1 MKWTTE
7 DIPFFI
13 NEREYIDTA
22 LIPLLPIDFGN
33 GIRQSAAMSE
43 FITVITAEIERQFK
57 GRVLLVPP
65 FTYLDSENI
74 TDCKE
79 NLEQWTT
86 KMKEEEM
93 KHVILITADPSWKKV
108 EVDIEDLLVWMPL
121 VPLENMES
129 EYKKQVVSE
138 QIKQLIPLVMD
149 KWKSGP

>member
-7 DIPFFI
+7 DIPYFI
-13 NEREYIDTA
+13 NEREYIDSA

-57 GRVLLVPP
+57 GRLLLVPP
-65 FTYLDSENI
+65 FTYLGSQSI
-74 TDCKE
+74 TDCME
-79 NLEQWTT
+79 SLEQWTN
-86 KMKEEEM
+86 KMKKEGT

-108 EVDIEDLLVWMPL
+108 EADIEDLLVWMPL
-121 VPLENMES
+121 VPLENMEP

-138 QIKQLIPLVMD
+138 QIKQLIPLVID
-149 KWKSGP
+149 KWNRSP

>member
-43 FITVITAEIERQFK
+43 FITVITAELERQFK

-74 TDCKE
+74 TVCRD
-79 NLEQWTT
+79 NLEQWTN
-86 KMKEEEM
+86 KMKEEM

-108 EVDIEDLLVWMPL
+108 EADIEDLLVWMPL

-129 EYKKQVVSE
+129 EYKRQVVSE
-138 QIKQLIPLVMD
+138 QIKQLIPLIMD
-149 KWKSGP
+149 KWKSSP